1 MSKKHRVRS
10 GGRYLS
16 IPHVV
21 TSCNDYISLGGNA
34 IKLLVEAARQY
45 NGSNNGKI
53 CFVWSQMSKR
63 GWASQ
68 STLDRAKK
76 ELLTKNFLVV
86 TKAGGFDPKG
96 HHNPTFYAITWQ
108 KIDEIIGFHMD
119 VQPTTKAIRA
129 FSLEA

>member
-1 MSKKHRVRS
+1 MAKKYGARS

-21 TSCNDYISLGGNA
+21 TSCNDFISLGGNA
-34 IKLLVEAARQY
+34 VKLLVEAARQY

-53 CFVWSQMSKR
+53 CFVWSQMCKR

-68 STLDRAKK
+68 GTLDRAKK
-76 ELLTKNFLVV
+76 ELISKNLLVI

-96 HHNPTFYAITWQ
+96 HPNPTFYALTWH
-108 KIDEIIGFHMD
+108 KIDEVIGFDMD
-119 VQPTTKAIRA
+119 VQPTTKAIRI
-129 FSLEA
+129 FSLET